1 MSSNSYS
8 NVTGSSSTVDLTN
21 LVNNLIN
28 TVNNVQASFSSVQS
42 SITNLN
48 NYDTRNNST
57 VQQIQVVNTNQE
69 GEIQSLQLDDNQT
82 HTRLSVLEAKFP
94 ITNSSILDQT
104 IAESKITGLVS
115 DLANIN
121 TNLASLQSQITN
133 LNSQ

>member
-82 HTRLSVLEAKFP
+82 HARLSALEGKFP
-94 ITNSSILDQT
+94 VTNISILDET